1 MKKIITTVFFDL
13 DETLIENRIPVKE
26 LFARMYYDFQSQLG
40 ADNKD
45 VFFQTLR
52 ANASTLWAT
61 MFDSS
66 DTPEQ
71 LFIDCFISCVM
82 ATNALD
88 ENQSKQIGKA
98 MFDHYLNLSSNN
110 VRFNQGAV
118 DTLIAL
124 NSRGITTGVITN
136 GMEQVQMGKINALD
150 IQEKVDFVNVSAQ
163 ARAHKPYAPV
173 FELAL
178 ERAST
183 SAENAI
189 QVGDHPTND
198 VAGAIRAG
206 MGGVYYNPNEHD
218 INEVFAQIEEQA
230 THHITD
236 LRDVLNLL

>member
-26 LFARMYYDFQSQLG
+26 LFGRMYYDFQSQLG
-40 ADNKD
+40 AENKAI
-45 VFFQTLR
+45 FFQTLR
-52 ANASTLWAT
+52 TNASTLWNT
-61 MFDSS
+61 MFESR

-71 LFIDCFISCVM
+71 LFIDCFVSCVM
-82 ATNALD
+82 ATNAFD
-88 ENQSKQIGKA
+88 EQQSKHVGKA
-98 MFDHYLNLSSNN
+98 MFNHYLNLSSNN
-110 VRFNQGAV
+110 VKFNEGAV
-118 DTLIAL
+118 DTLLAL

-150 IQEKVDFVNVSAQ
+150 IQEKVDYVNVSAQ
-163 ARAHKPYAPV
+163 ARAHKPYPPI

-178 ERAST
+178 NRASVL
-183 SAENAI
+183 AENAI

-206 MGGVYYNPNEHD
+206 MGGVYYNPNEHNID
-218 INEVFAQIEEQA
+218 DVFADIEEQA